1 MKGNEMN
8 NKITYTLLAVALLAF
23 WSGAI
28 WLSQQFTPIERRIDC
43 SMAEFHPDYTPE
55 IRKMCR
61 ERRSIKT

>member
-1 MKGNEMN
+1 MSNR
-8 NKITYTLLAVALLAF
+8 ITYILMVLALLAF

-28 WLSQQFTPIERRIDC
+28 WLSQQFAPIERRIDC

-55 IRKMCR
+55 IKKACR